1 MQPGRQYRV
10 ILAGVPVSSL
20 AELTKLVNNRWYR
33 LRRGRASPRVVNGLI
48 TEEIGLDDD
57 GVTALRQLGIIKGA

>member
-20 AELTKLVNNRWYR
+20 AELTKLVNHRWYR
-33 LRRGRASPRVVNGLI
+33 LRRGRASPRVENGLI
-48 TEEIGLDDD
+48 TEEIGLDD